1 MATREQK
8 IKARRMAHDF
18 VWRTCD
24 LLSGLTPESIRGD
37 SELANEYRLEL
48 DRIAE
53 KHAKL
58 GQLMKGR

>member
-1 MATREQK
+1 MATSEQK

-24 LLSGLTPESIRGD
+24 LLSDLTPESIRGD